1 MPKKLFSVDLNKK
14 MDQQAHPGHN
24 RWHPD
29 IPAAF
34 SVEPGESFR
43 MECLDWT
50 DGQVSNNDDPSDIKY
65 VNLNRVH
72 VLSGPVY
79 VNGVEPGDLLV
90 VDILDIG
97 AFPEHEWGFNGIST

>member
-1 MPKKLFSVDLNKK
+1 MASRYS
-14 MDQQAHPGHN
+14 G
-24 RWHPD
+24 
-29 IPAAF
+29 AF

-50 DGQVSNNDDPSDIKY
+50 DGQVGNNDDANEIKY

-90 VDILDIG
+90 VDILTSEL
-97 AFPEHEWGFNGIST
+97 FLNMNGDLTVSLIKRMEAVSC